1 MTWSNEEEN
10 IISTLNNTF
19 KGFSKDNLI
28 CEKKKLC

>member
-19 KGFSKDNLI
+19 KGFSKDNLK